1 MSTDKNYS
9 ATNDYAQEP
18 GQEEP
23 EYMQLARQDTQP
35 PPQVESVQQAQTRA
49 QAQQYSGLP
58 GAPETASNKLMP
70 YQGTLVA
77 IQLIRVILESLPLAL
92 LVVVIVSSFFRT
104 YGPPQ
109 ANIILLIFI
118 ILIPYEA
125 HLALQFIAVPQLIR
139 GVRLSWVRNINI
151 CSLILAPIMAFYVYM
166 FMGFMFLLGQS
177 RRYGEEI
184 AVLPAV
190 AVLVIEV
197 ALCVIMIV
205 AAQKTLNN
213 RTVAK
218 AAIYY
223 SNI

>member
-35 PPQVESVQQAQTRA
+35 PPQVESVQQAQTQA
-49 QAQQYSGLP
+49 QAQQYPGLP
-58 GAPETASNKLMP
+58 GAPETASNKLMS

-92 LVVVIVSSFFRT
+92 LVVVIVSSFFKT

-109 ANIILLIFI
+109 ASIILLIFI

-125 HLALQFIAVPQLIR
+125 HLALQFIAVPAAYPR
-139 GVRLSWVRNINI
+139 ST
-151 CSLILAPIMAFYVYM
+151 
-166 FMGFMFLLGQS
+166 
-177 RRYGEEI
+177 
-184 AVLPAV
+184 
-190 AVLVIEV
+190 VIVGAE
-197 ALCVIMIV
+197 
-205 AAQKTLNN
+205 
-213 RTVAK
+213 
-218 AAIYY
+218 Y
-223 SNI
+223 

>member
-9 ATNDYAQEP
+9 ATNDHAQEP

-35 PPQVESVQQAQTRA
+35 PPQVESVQQAQART
-49 QAQQYSGLP
+49 QAQQYPGLP

-151 CSLILAPIMAFYVYM
+151 CSLVLAPIMAFYV
-166 FMGFMFLLGQS
+166 
-177 RRYGEEI
+177 
-184 AVLPAV
+184 
-190 AVLVIEV
+190 
-197 ALCVIMIV
+197 
-205 AAQKTLNN
+205 
-213 RTVAK
+213 
-218 AAIYY
+218 
-223 SNI
+223 

>member
-9 ATNDYAQEP
+9 ATNDHAQEP

-35 PPQVESVQQAQTRA
+35 PPQVESVQQAQART
-49 QAQQYSGLP
+49 QAQQYPGLP

-92 LVVVIVSSFFRT
+92 LVVVIVSSFFKT

-109 ANIILLIFI
+109 A
-118 ILIPYEA
+118 
-125 HLALQFIAVPQLIR
+125 
-139 GVRLSWVRNINI
+139 
-151 CSLILAPIMAFYVYM
+151 
-166 FMGFMFLLGQS
+166 S
-177 RRYGEEI
+177 RRAGEEI

-190 AVLVIEV
+190 AVLAVEV

-213 RTVAK
+213 RAVAK

>member
-9 ATNDYAQEP
+9 ATNDHAQEL

-35 PPQVESVQQAQTRA
+35 PPQVESVQQAQART
-49 QAQQYSGLP
+49 QAQQYPGLP

-92 LVVVIVSSFFRT
+92 LVVLIVSLFFET
-104 YGPPQ
+104 HGYLHP
-109 ANIILLIFI
+109 NIILLIFI

-139 GVRLSWVRNINI
+139 GIRLSWVRNINI
-151 CSLILAPIMAFYVYM
+151 CSLVLAPIMAFYVYM
-166 FMGFMFLLGQS
+166 FMGFMFLMGQS

-190 AVLVIEV
+190 AVLAVEV

-205 AAQKTLNN
+205 AAQKILNN
-213 RTVAK
+213 RAVAK

-223 SNI
+223 NNI

>member
-9 ATNDYAQEP
+9 ATNDHAQEP

-35 PPQVESVQQAQTRA
+35 PPQVESVQQAQART
-49 QAQQYSGLP
+49 QAQQYPGLP

-92 LVVVIVSSFFRT
+92 LVVVIVSSFFKT

-109 ANIILLIFI
+109 ASIILLIFI

-151 CSLILAPIMAFYVYM
+151 CSLVLAPIMAFYVYM

-190 AVLVIEV
+190 AVLAVEV

>member
-1 MSTDKNYS
+1 
-9 ATNDYAQEP
+9 
-18 GQEEP
+18 
-23 EYMQLARQDTQP
+23 
-35 PPQVESVQQAQTRA
+35 
-49 QAQQYSGLP
+49 
-58 GAPETASNKLMP
+58 MP

-92 LVVVIVSSFFRT
+92 LVVVIVSSFFKT

-151 CSLILAPIMAFYVYM
+151 CSLVLAPIMAFYVYM
-166 FMGFMFLLGQS
+166 FMGFTFLLGQS

-190 AVLVIEV
+190 AVLAVEV

>member
-1 MSTDKNYS
+1 M
-9 ATNDYAQEP
+9 
-18 GQEEP
+18 
-23 EYMQLARQDTQP
+23 
-35 PPQVESVQQAQTRA
+35 
-49 QAQQYSGLP
+49 
-58 GAPETASNKLMP
+58 
-70 YQGTLVA
+70 A

-92 LVVVIVSSFFRT
+92 LVVVIVSSFFKT

-151 CSLILAPIMAFYVYM
+151 CSLVLAPIMAFYVYM
-166 FMGFMFLLGQS
+166 FMGFTFLLGQS

-190 AVLVIEV
+190 AVLAVEV